1 MRLLRWCATSLLVMG
16 LTAPALADPAL
27 WKVSDADSDIYLFG
41 SVHVFTR
48 EMDWRTPT
56 FDRVLA
62 EADRVYFEI
71 VLDEEAVAQTTYVAL
86 TRGRFHDGERL
97 PDVLTES
104 DWARVSAAAEAINLP
119 ADAIAGMQPW
129 FAALAL
135 SEGAMTGASIGV
147 EQVLT
152 AELPPERMD
161 ELETVTEQLG
171 FLADVPLDEQID
183 NLMSV
188 VESIEDGS
196 INSLDDMLD
205 AWEAG
210 DTEAMAEIFEGQ
222 LTPRDAATYERLI
235 TERNARWLEPIEQML
250 ADNAEALVVVGA
262 GHLIGD
268 EGVPELLADKGY
280 TVTRID
286 AP

>member
-1 MRLLRWCATSLLVMG
+1 MRLLRWCAAPLLIAA
-16 LTAPALADPAL
+16 LSAPALADPAL

-62 EADRVYFEI
+62 DADQVYFEI
-71 VLDEEAVAQTTYVAL
+71 VLDAEAVAQTTYITL
-86 TRGRFHDGERL
+86 TRGRFHDGESL
-97 PDVLTES
+97 PDVLTDA
-104 DWARVSAAAEAINLP
+104 DWARVVAAAEANQLP
-119 ADAIAGMQPW
+119 ADVIAGMQPW

-135 SEGAMTGASIGV
+135 SETAMTGASVGV
-147 EQVLT
+147 EQQLV
-152 AELPPERMD
+152 AELPPARME
-161 ELETVTEQLG
+161 ELETVAEQMG
-171 FLADVPLDEQID
+171 YLADVPLDEQID

-196 INSLDDMLD
+196 IDSLDALLD

-210 DTEAMAEIFEGQ
+210 DTDAMLEIFEGQ

-235 TERNARWLEPIEQML
+235 TDRNERWLEPIEQML
-250 ADNAEALVVVGA
+250 AENSDALVVVGA

-268 EGVPELLADKGY
+268 AGVPALLADKGY